1 MPENETLYMF
11 LLFQIT
17 DQDAKPGRI
26 LVQAKN
32 DQIDSDRIRVFYDKR
47 KVSKT
52 FLLSQKMKTVR

>member
-47 KVSKT
+47 RVSKT